1 MTTKVE
7 QGCAGMQPVGAAADK
22 PSVGNGSGDLTPS
35 SKRHPCPI
43 CGRQKDGDCRI
54 GTDLV
59 LCHHG
64 SSHHPPEGLRPGDTT
79 TGSDGQE
86 WAFTGDSSDGRT
98 ATYVLHKPRP
108 DGATHQQ
115 QPTPLIEL
123 ARLPKPG
130 DTPPDH
136 VPDGQRF
143 TYSATQA
150 VVVKVDGEGK
160 KHRPHHLNAR
170 GREVIGAGPEPWPL
184 WHQADAIEHGRQK
197 WICEAEG
204 EKCAQWFRAGG
215 LVAVTQPGHNHK
227 AEDIERR
234 YRELAAAGVKGIAYL
249 ADNDKTGSDKGI
261 KCRKAA
267 AAAGLQFLL
276 IHAADV
282 WPGIGKGGSIDDAQG
297 SAADRV
303 AVVAEAIKRAA
314 LQEKAR
320 QSSDKGSSDE
330 PEPPSYRELMAG
342 ALAAIRA
349 GDEDTEMAIRAE
361 IIGRFKRSDPQIT
374 AALFRLL
381 TEQETG
387 RAAGAQNSVEAL
399 DLDEIEG
406 MDPLIDGAMPA
417 NDIGLVYATK
427 GSGKTLKAL
436 AMSFAVIDGT
446 GYLDHAKPA
455 KAGSVLFIASD
466 SGAAPLKAAMQEL
479 GVSDHPA
486 TRGPDRRF
494 YVWAHDARQ
503 GMAAWS
509 ASINGC
515 VQLLQFVKAKGIDLV
530 VIDSAKTVCAK
541 AGISYLDNDSVTA
554 LLTFIKETI
563 CVHASVLIVSHD
575 GTEKGSHSGAKAW
588 AEVPSIVHNI
598 QQIPEAPQER
608 LWRVVKN
615 RMGPTRE
622 LRYTLGEDGRLEPVA
637 GVEVI
642 QDAAAAVLQVLTDAH
657 GNGVTSLSR
666 AALVQEIG
674 QRFRLAPKTVD
685 NTLSRMTRATKPE
698 ICRVSSPRGHYKLA
712 PRIAASLPNN
722 VPPFGKE
729 QGQTPVT
736 DRVLVSSR
744 GVGSGNSLGTE
755 RVPASSQL
763 PRVGNS
769 TKPSQAL
776 DSPDVPSRKGEM
788 PIGEVELV
796 EVPGPFLRN
805 TAEARIREL
814 RPGTPDLASWSDEEV
829 AGLLESLESAE
840 QRRRSGLTIPE
851 AA

>member
-1 MTTKVE
+1 MTLE
-7 QGCAGMQPVGAAADK
+7 QGCTGCNDLGTAGGSRE
-22 PSVGNGSGDLTPS
+22 PSVGLACGDLTPS

-79 TGSDGQE
+79 TGSDGQQ

-98 ATYVLHKPRP
+98 ATYVLHKPREGSHP
-108 DGATHQQ
+108 PTSLEAPTRGAENSWRYSDSFIVCRF
-115 QPTPLIEL
+115 PGKKIRPL
-123 ARLPKPG
+123 
-130 DTPPDH
+130 
-136 VPDGQRF
+136 
-143 TYSATQA
+143 SW
-150 VVVKVDGEGK
+150 DGERWLWRAPK
-160 KHRPHHLNAR
+160 SKRPLLNLSEINSRPEAR
-170 GREVIGAGPEPWPL
+170 VL
-184 WHQADAIEHGRQK
+184 VV
-197 WICEAEG
+197 EG
-204 EKCAQWFRAGG
+204 EKTCDAAARLFPSSVATTWSGGCKALHHTDLSPLAGRKVVLWPDNDEPGHAAMERLAGLLQQAGAASVKVVANPPDVPEGWDLADAQWSPQEAAEWAKNNITEAPPAR
-215 LVAVTQPGHNHK
+215 TEQQQQK
-227 AEDIERR
+227 A
-234 YRELAAAGVKGIAYL
+234 
-249 ADNDKTGSDKGI
+249 
-261 KCRKAA
+261 
-267 AAAGLQFLL
+267 
-276 IHAADV
+276 H
-282 WPGIGKGGSIDDAQG
+282 
-297 SAADRV
+297 
-303 AVVAEAIKRAA
+303 
-314 LQEKAR
+314 

-744 GVGSGNSLGTE
+744 GVGSGNSMGTE

-776 DSPDVPSRKGEM
+776 ESPDVPSRKGEM

-814 RPGTPDLASWSDEEV
+814 RPGTPDLASWTDEEV
-829 AGLLESLESAE
+829 AELLQSLESAE
-840 QRRRSGLTIPE
+840 QRRRSGLAIPE